1 MEQKEIEQRVEELT
15 NILNQANYDYYV
27 LDTSKIT
34 DQEYDKYL
42 RELEELELLYPHL
55 AKEDSPTKRVGGEV
69 IDAFQK
75 IEHSIPMLSLKDVF
89 NESEIMDFDYSVRKA
104 GVLPTYFCELKI
116 DGLSVS
122 LHYEKGILTKAA
134 TRGNGVV
141 GEDITHNVKTIKT
154 VPLKLKQPIDIEVR
168 GEIFMGKKTLER
180 INKEREKEGLP
191 LLQNPRNAAAGSIRQ
206 LDSKIAAKRGL
217 DTFIYHLPNPEDYG
231 FSYHHEAID
240 FMKELGFKTNPNNR
254 LVKNV
259 NEILEY
265 ISEKAAIRKDLP
277 YEIDGVVIKVDSIHS
292 QQELGFTARTPKWAI
307 AYKFPAE
314 EVLTKLK
321 DIIFTVGRTGQITP
335 NAVLEPVIVMGST
348 ISRATLHNEDFV
360 KEKDLM
366 INDTVSI
373 RKAGDV
379 IPEVVEVK
387 KERRTGEEVPF
398 EMITTCPICGTT
410 LVKKKDQVD
419 YFCLNE
425 KCPARKVEGFIH
437 FVSRPAMNIDGFG
450 ARIMEDFYNFGFIG
464 SVADIYDLKRHRE
477 DLIRLE
483 GYGEKSVD
491 NLLEAIEK
499 SKENSLER
507 LLFGLGIT
515 HVGSKTAKVLA
526 SHYGT
531 LGNLMNATLED
542 LTVIPDIGGI
552 IARSVVDYFQNEDNK
567 GLIEELKGLG
577 LNMEYKGAKIIQDED
592 FAGKSFVLTGTLSQ
606 MGRDEAKKLIESRG
620 GKTVES
626 VSRKTSCVIV
636 GENPGSKY
644 EKAKSLQIPIWSEAD
659 FLAKVK
665 E

>member
-1 MEQKEIEQRVEELT
+1 MKEENIQKRMDELIT
-15 NILNQANYDYYV
+15 ILNQANYDYYV
-27 LDTSKIT
+27 LDYSKIT

-42 RELEELELLYPHL
+42 RELEELELLHPAL
-55 AKEDSPTKRVGGEV
+55 VREDSPTKRVGGEV

-75 IEHSIPMLSLKDVF
+75 VEHTIPMLSLKDVF
-89 NESEIMDFDYSVRKA
+89 NESEILEFDRSIKKA
-104 GVLPTYFCELKI
+104 GVHPTYYCELKI

-134 TRGNGVV
+134 TRGNGVI

-154 VPLKLKQPIDIEVR
+154 VPLRLPEKIDIEVR
-168 GEIFMGKKTLER
+168 GEIFMSKETLTR
-180 INKEREKEGLP
+180 INQERARQNLP

-206 LDSKIAAKRGL
+206 LDSKVAAKRGL

-231 FSYHHEAID
+231 LRSHHEAIE
-240 FMKELGFKTNPNNR
+240 FMKQLGFKTNPNNR
-254 LVKNV
+254 LVGSIEEV
-259 NEILEY
+259 MDY
-265 ISEKAAIRKDLP
+265 IQEKTELRPTLP
-277 YEIDGVVIKVDSIHS
+277 YEIDGIVIKVDQIAA

-321 DIIFTVGRTGQITP
+321 DIIFTVGRTGQVTP

-348 ISRATLHNEDFV
+348 ISRATLHNEDYV
-360 KEKDLM
+360 LEKDLM
-366 INDTVSI
+366 INDIVSI

-387 KERRTGEEVPF
+387 KERRTGKEIPF
-398 EMITTCPICGTT
+398 QMIHECPFCGTQ
-410 LVKKKDQVD
+410 LEKKKGQVD
-419 YFCLNE
+419 YFCLND

-437 FVSRPAMNIDGFG
+437 FISRPAMNIDGFG
-450 ARIMEDFYNFGFIG
+450 ARIMEDFYNFGFI
-464 SVADIYDLKRHRE
+464 SSIPDIYHLERHRE

-499 SKENSLER
+499 SKENSVER
-507 LLFGLGIT
+507 LIFGLGIT

-526 SHYGT
+526 SHFGT
-531 LGNLMNATLED
+531 LDALMQA
-542 LTVIPDIGGI
+542 
-552 IARSVVDYFQNEDNK
+552 S
-567 GLIEELKGLG
+567 IEELTNIPDVGEIIAESLVSYFQKEENQKLIQELKDLG
-577 LNMEYKGAKIIQDED
+577 LNMQYLGIQMIADEN
-592 FAGKSFVLTGTLSQ
+592 FQGKSFVLTGTLST
-606 MGRDEAKKLIESRG
+606 MGRDEAKKIIESRG

-626 VSRKTSCVIV
+626 VSKKTSCVIV

-644 EKAKSLQIPIWSEAD
+644 EKAKNLQIPIWSEKD
-659 FLAKVK
+659 FLSKI
-665 E
+665 EN